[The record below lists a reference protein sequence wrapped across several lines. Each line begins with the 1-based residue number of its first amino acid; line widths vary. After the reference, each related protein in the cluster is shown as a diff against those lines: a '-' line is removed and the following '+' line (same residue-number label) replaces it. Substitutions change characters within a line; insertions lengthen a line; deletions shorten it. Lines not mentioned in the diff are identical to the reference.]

1 MTRLNGYIARR
12 ARRSPPSIM
21 IAPLVDLVFTLLIFF
36 MLITNY
42 MNPVPAIGV
51 ELPQSTSG
59 AEGKKEVIA
68 ITITRDGALYFDNE
82 RVTEE
87 ELKARLASADPAR
100 IRGVRLR
107 ADGSVHVQAVVRVL
121 DLVRESP
128 IRSVDLEVRRE

>member
-1 MTRLNGYIARR
+1 MTRLNGYLARR

-42 MNPVPAIGV
+42 MNPAPAIGA

-59 AEGKKEVIA
+59 AEGQKEVIA
-68 ITITRDGALYFDNE
+68 ITITREGTLYFDNE
-82 RVTEE
+82 MVSEE
-87 ELKARLASADPAR
+87 ELKARLASADPAQ

-107 ADGSVHVQAVVRVL
+107 ADGLVHVQAVVRVL
-121 DLVRESP
+121 DLIRESP
-128 IRSVDLEVRRE
+128 IRSVDLEVSRK